1 MAQVHPFLGPKLRYH
16 REQQKLSLRALGELS
31 GVSYTLIG
39 KVERLETNLSY
50 QNTIKVAKAL
60 GIPINVLWDHYPP
73 PSEPGHQTE

>member
-16 REQQKLSLRALGELS
+16 REQRQLSLRDLSELS

-60 GIPINVLWDHYPP
+60 GIPINVLWDHYPL
-73 PSEPGHQTE
+73 SDDPGSSMH